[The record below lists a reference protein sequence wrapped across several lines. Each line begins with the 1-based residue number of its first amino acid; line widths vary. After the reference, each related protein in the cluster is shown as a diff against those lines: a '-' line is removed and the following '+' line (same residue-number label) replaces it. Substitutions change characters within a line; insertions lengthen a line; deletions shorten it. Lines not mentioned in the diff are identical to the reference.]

1 MNERN
6 TPACDIQ
13 TPESPR
19 EAKASCTARQHSLW
33 QQIHDHS
40 IPKKFELTGP
50 ENAVYSYLANRC
62 GMNSSWS
69 WPVSETKIADETR
82 FGRRTVQRTI
92 KRLSALGLIQ
102 VDAGRGRGHI
112 HRYTFPADLAAIPTP
127 APKNNEKAP
136 GRRPLTDTQPGA
148 EKASERRPLAE
159 KGVTVA
165 LEKASQRRTAVKVVD
180 LTTEGGID
188 IDPSLPQLSADEI
201 NFNRE
206 MLNHPEIAASDAQAG
221 EIAPNYPAPVVFAVL
236 NQFLHDQ
243 AAGQNITNRVL
254 KTRFEHPDDF
264 PRPKPR
270 ACPGSN
276 FYHDFK
282 WTVPNFDTAP
292 RPEANTFD
300 EHQEPLDTPAETPTE
315 SAVMEAGSAA
325 LTLAPAA
332 AVGGSTPTTEA
343 EARPVDQKQLTNE
356 RAEYLEIESKM
367 QLALITDNHDLKDE
381 AQERMKRLRATANEP
396 ASPHS
401 EPLRAETTPTT
412 PQADESAPRTPPEDA
427 DDDHPQPDERLLI
440 RLRQLT
446 DNQPWPGPKQTQR
459 RLDTEI
465 ARITANTS
473 APLARTRERLNN
485 AVYQIIREI
494 EHGETPSHEPRRRE
508 NLA

>member
-6 TPACDIQ
+6 TPARDIQ

-40 IPKKFELTGP
+40 IPKKCELTGP
-50 ENAVYSYLANRC
+50 ENAVLSYLANRC

-82 FGRRTVQRTI
+82 FGRRTVQRAI
-92 KRLSALGLIQ
+92 KRLSALGLVH
-102 VDAGRGRGHI
+102 VDAGRGRGHT

-136 GRRPLTDTQPGA
+136 ERRPLTDTQPGA
-148 EKASERRPLAE
+148 EKASERLPLAE

-165 LEKASQRRTAVKVVD
+165 LEKASQRRTVVEEVN

-188 IDPSLPQLSADEI
+188 IDPSIQKLSADEI

-206 MLNHPEIAASDAQAG
+206 MLNHPEIAATEAQAG

-243 AAGQNITNRVL
+243 EAGQKITSRVL
-254 KTRFEHPDDF
+254 KKRFERPADF

-270 ACPGSN
+270 ECPGFN

-292 RPEANTFD
+292 GPEANAFD

-315 SAVMEAGSAA
+315 SAVMEAGS
-325 LTLAPAA
+325 
-332 AVGGSTPTTEA
+332 TPTTEA
-343 EARPVDQKQLTNE
+343 EARPADHKQLTYE
-356 RAEYLEIESKM
+356 QAEHIEITSMMQRAS
-367 QLALITDNHDLKDE
+367 ITGDHDLKDE
-381 AQERMKRLRATANEP
+381 AQERMKRLRSTAKKS

-401 EPLRAETTPTT
+401 EPLRVDDTTAPTPNDT
-412 PQADESAPRTPPEDA
+412 PAGDSPPQTPPEAA
-427 DDDHPQPDERLLI
+427 DDDHLQPDERLLI
-440 RLRQLT
+440 RPRQLT
-446 DNQPWPGPKQTQR
+446 ENQPWPGPERTQR
-459 RLDTEI
+459 RLDAAT

-473 APLARTRERLNN
+473 LPPARTRERLND
-485 AVYQIIREI
+485 AVFQIITEI
-494 EHGETPSHEPRRRE
+494 ERGETPSHEPRRK

>member
-1 MNERN
+1 MYKRS
-6 TPACDIQ
+6 TPAHVIQ

-19 EAKASCTARQHSLW
+19 EAKPACTASKHSLW

-40 IPKKFELTGP
+40 IPKKCELTGP
-50 ENAVYSYLANRC
+50 ENAVLSYLANRC

-82 FGRRTVQRTI
+82 FGRRTVQRAI
-92 KRLSALGLIQ
+92 KRLSDLGLIH

-165 LEKASQRRTAVKVVD
+165 LEKASQRRTVVEIVD
-180 LTTEGGID
+180 LTTEGWID
-188 IDPSLPQLSADEI
+188 ITPSLLQLSADEI
-201 NFNRE
+201 DFNRR
-206 MLNHPEIAASDAQAG
+206 MLQHPEIAATESKAG

-236 NQFLHDQ
+236 NQFLHDKE
-243 AAGQNITNRVL
+243 AGQNISSRVL

-315 SAVMEAGSAA
+315 SAVTEAGSAA
-325 LTLAPAA
+325 LPLAPAA

-343 EARPVDQKQLTNE
+343 EARPADHKQLTYEQAEHIEITNMMQ
-356 RAEYLEIESKM
+356 RAS
-367 QLALITDNHDLKDE
+367 ITGDHDLKNE
-381 AQERMKRLRATANEP
+381 AQERMRRLQATAKKS

-401 EPLRAETTPTT
+401 DPLRADDTPETAPNATRGRRRRPPTAGRTAANSSPAAHRKPALALPRADTTPTRHG
-412 PQADESAPRTPPEDA
+412 DRTNN
-427 DDDHPQPDERLLI
+427 
-440 RLRQLT
+440 RQC
-446 DNQPWPGPKQTQR
+446 QRAPGPNPGA
-459 RLDTEI
+459 LE
-465 ARITANTS
+465 
-473 APLARTRERLNN
+473 
-485 AVYQIIREI
+485 
-494 EHGETPSHEPRRRE
+494 
-508 NLA
+508 